1 MDNGILNSDFDFL
14 TQQLDWDVIHKSI
27 IKHTYFDYSKEIFK
41 QPWNNLA
48 YDIES
53 ISTDVSMIVNEFH
66 DIHAHFL
73 KSFSSCS
80 EGFNF
85 NQILLLIEKAQVLAS
100 SELFE
105 IFILTKNINKFIKKY
120 KNLYLVKK
128 YVKEE
133 FVIFKSFNKECQSLF
148 SEQGHILYSSHPQLA
163 PYYNK
168 IQSLEIDIRTTIKR
182 IHKKFKDTGLTVQDS
197 FDIYNDRFVVAVQSD
212 KYNSKLG
219 IIRGHSKS
227 GFTLYVEP
235 AEVKSLNDILIEE
248 RNKLDHELYLIRNH
262 LSQILHSSFE
272 EIARLF
278 TCIFEFDILITK
290 AEYARAHNLSK
301 FIISPGS
308 LKFKNLYHPLIDHP
322 VKSTLE
328 VKNGLLV
335 SGPNTGGKS
344 VLLKSIALALIFAK
358 SGMHV
363 HADIAEGLIPDDIHL
378 LINNTQNLTSG
389 LSSFSLEVNNILSCI
404 DLPGYNAIFIDEI
417 FRSTSSNEA
426 SEISYQ
432 VLKQAVNNNNSV
444 FVSTHHEILKEKVKN
459 DPFISSGHVKFDLIN
474 NKPTYEFIL
483 GKPGSSFAIKVF
495 KEIEHSLNQN
505 NNISSRFYTDSVDA
519 EDLTTNEDFSL
530 LEEKY
535 QQQINELNTSHK
547 KEISAL
553 NLKLLKSEEK
563 FQNKYD
569 NLNSKFVKL
578 RNSIDSKKNFREEL
592 KEIDK
597 ISSEIKGSNSVVLS
611 SEETLLPSDLKIG
624 DIVFDKITKKDV
636 EILAI
641 DSRKKVV
648 TILQGKM
655 KVKLPIANL
664 AKSSNTA
671 KKSEVHI
678 NVFKENKSSINYDFR
693 GFRLDEFKN
702 ELESILIALSSG
714 EIPYADIV
722 YGHGDGI
729 LKKELRRVLKDFEE
743 FEVEYPNGDDGSVII
758 KLVN

>member
-1 MDNGILNSDFDFL
+1 MDNGIINSNFDFL
-14 TQQLDWDVIHKSI
+14 TQQLDWDVIHRSI
-27 IKHTYFDYSKEIFK
+27 IRHTYFDYSKEILK
-41 QPWNNLA
+41 HPWKDLP

-53 ISTDVSMIVNEFH
+53 ISTDVSMIVNEYH
-66 DIHAHFL
+66 EIHASFL
-73 KSFSSCS
+73 KSFSACS
-80 EGFNF
+80 ENFNF
-85 NQILLLIEKAQVLAS
+85 NHILLLIEKAQVLAL

-105 IFILTKNINKFIKKY
+105 IYVFTKNINKFVKKY
-120 KNLYLVKK
+120 KNLFLVKK
-128 YVKEE
+128 FVREE
-133 FVIFKSFNKECQSLF
+133 FVIFKQFNKECQSLF
-148 SEQGHILYSSHPQLA
+148 TEQGQVQYSSHPQLA
-163 PYYNK
+163 PYQSK
-168 IQSLEIDIRTTIKR
+168 IQSLEIEIRTTIKR
-182 IHKKFKDTGLTVQDS
+182 IHKKFKDNGLTVQDS
-197 FDIYNDRFVVAVQSD
+197 FDLYNDRFVVAVQSD

-235 AEVKSLNDILIEE
+235 IEVKSLNDTLIEE
-248 RNKLDHELYLIRNH
+248 RNKLDHELYLIRNA
-262 LSQILHSSFE
+262 LSQILHNNFK
-272 EIARLF
+272 EIGRLF
-278 TCIFEFDILITK
+278 SCIFEFDVLITK
-290 AEYARAHNLSK
+290 AEYSRLYNLSK
-301 FIISPGS
+301 FIITNEEF
-308 LKFKNLYHPLIDHP
+308 KFKNLFHPLIDNP
-322 VKSTLE
+322 VKSSLE
-328 VKNGLLV
+328 VKKGLLV

-363 HADIAEGLIPDDIHL
+363 HADLAEGTIPDDIHL

-426 SEISYQ
+426 SEISFH
-432 VLKQAVNNNNSV
+432 VLKQAVSNNNAV

-495 KEIEHSLNQN
+495 KEIEHNLNQN
-505 NNISSRFYTDSVDA
+505 NSISNRFYTDETELQNV
-519 EDLTTNEDFSL
+519 TTTEELSL

-535 QQQINELNTSHK
+535 TQQIEELKVDHK
-547 KEISAL
+547 KEISAI
-553 NLKLLKSEEK
+553 NLKMMKSDEQ
-563 FQNKYD
+563 FQSKYD
-569 NLNSKFVKL
+569 RLNSKFVKL
-578 RNSIDSKKNFREEL
+578 RNSIESKKVFKEEL

-597 ISSEIKGSNSVVLS
+597 VSAEIKSSNSVLLS
-611 SEETLLPSDLKIG
+611 SEETLVAEELNVG

-641 DSRKKVV
+641 DVRKKVV
-648 TILQGKM
+648 TILQGKL

-664 AKSSNTA
+664 SRSNKSV
-671 KKSEVHI
+671 KKTEVHI
-678 NVFKENKSSINYDFR
+678 NVFKENKNNINYDFR
-693 GFRLDEFKN
+693 GSRLEEFKN

-714 EIPYADIV
+714 EIPYASIV

-729 LKKELRRVLKDFEE
+729 LKKELRRVLKDFHE
-743 FEVEYPNGDDGSVII
+743 FEVEYPNGDDGSVVI
-758 KLVN
+758 KLVD